1 GPPESPLQTPKPA
14 VSPSFLG
21 SIRLSC
27 CELGRSVA
35 TSVTA
40 RSLPAVLRSPCTP
53 TPKPATMN
61 RSPTKGGARPPL
73 KGAGARFG
81 AGGGSFAG
89 ARAGGAGGGG
99 GEGGR
104 GGGRA

>member
-1 GPPESPLQTPKPA
+1 
-14 VSPSFLG
+14 PSFLG

-61 RSPTKGGARPPL
+61 RSPTKGGARRPL

-81 AGGGSFAG
+81 AGGASVRRGT
-89 ARAGGAGGGG
+89 GGGTAGGGHRRAARTAD
-99 GEGGR
+99 GER
-104 GGGRA
+104 RLRRL